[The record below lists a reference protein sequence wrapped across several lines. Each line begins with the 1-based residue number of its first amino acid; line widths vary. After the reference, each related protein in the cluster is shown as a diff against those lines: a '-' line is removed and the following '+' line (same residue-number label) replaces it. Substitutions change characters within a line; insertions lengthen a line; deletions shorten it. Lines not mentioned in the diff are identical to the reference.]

1 MTAKIFSVK
10 KNVIEGLD
18 EKIMSILKL
27 NDGDEVEAVADRN
40 TVLLRKGGK
49 VCFVCGSGDN
59 VTEIGNG
66 KVMCKKCLTAVK
78 NAAKM

>member
-1 MTAKIFSVK
+1 MTAKFFSVK

-18 EKIMSILKL
+18 EKLMSILKL

-59 VTEIGNG
+59 VEKIGNG
-66 KVMCKKCLTAVK
+66 KVMCKKCLAAVK
-78 NAAKM
+78 KAVNM

>member
-49 VCFVCGSGDN
+49 VYKYCY
-59 VTEIGNG
+59 G
-66 KVMCKKCLTAVK
+66 KNLDENPCYRVFIY
-78 NAAKM
+78 